1 MFLEHS
7 SGWRFVRRIVLGFLL
22 FAVAP
27 AFADQRQDL
36 RILIDSSDSVSS
48 ATTTLNLADSLE
60 MFVQLLPE
68 SSRAGV
74 WVFGAE
80 VHELVAPQPV
90 NAAWRAQAQLALGSL
105 VATGEFSDVPAAI
118 DAATADL
125 DSVGSQGSVG
135 VVLLTDGKL
144 ALSDSPMINA
154 NASRKLLTSRASEL
168 AGKSIPVHTVE
179 LSDDADRSFLQTLA
193 GTTGGLAL
201 RGRSEKE
208 LIASLFQLL
217 QAIAPTPRA
226 PLAGGVFAI
235 DAGVKAFTA
244 VMFHQRKAGRI
255 GLEGPDGKVY
265 RPTSVE
271 DGTVWFVNSS
281 VALATVT
288 RPDVGTWRLRANDL
302 NSAQVR
308 LQTELGVRLVR
319 PEGQVIIGEP
329 VTIELQLQSPDG
341 ESLSDEVLSR
351 LSISL
356 SVRSPAGAEQLIDV
370 SDADREGGNSYS
382 IAVPPFESAGRHEIT
397 ARVRSAGLAYD
408 LPVYVD
414 VIATQSRE
422 AISTRVE
429 DVIPE
434 DLEKPVISLGVF
446 LLVALAI
453 VLAVLRRRRE
463 RKLELWQNRFAD
475 PEGKGESGLFPGI
488 RTQTGEHPKPP

>member
-1 MFLEHS
+1 MFLQHW
-7 SGWRFVRRIVLGFLL
+7 SGWRCVRRNMLGLL
-22 FAVAP
+22 LLAVAP

-68 SSRAGV
+68 SSRAGI

-80 VHELVAPQPV
+80 VHELVAPQQV

-125 DSVGSQGSVG
+125 DSVGSQGPVG

-144 ALSDSPMINA
+144 AVSNSPMINA

-168 AGKSIPVHTVE
+168 AEKSVPVHTLE
-179 LSDDADRSFLQTLA
+179 LSDDADRGFLQTLA
-193 GTTGGLAL
+193 GSTGGLAL
-201 RGRSEKE
+201 RGRSDRE
-208 LIASLFQLL
+208 LIDSLFQLL

-226 PLAGGVFAI
+226 PLTGGVFAI

-244 VMFHQRKAGRI
+244 VMFHQGKAGRI

-265 RPTSVE
+265 RPASAE
-271 DGTVWFVNSS
+271 DGTAWFVNDS

-288 RPDVGTWRLRANDL
+288 RPDVGAWRLRASNLDG
-302 NSAQVR
+302 AQVR
-308 LQTELGVRLVR
+308 LQTELEIRLIR
-319 PEGQVIIGEP
+319 PEGQIIIGEP
-329 VTIELQLQSPDG
+329 VTIGLQLQSPDG
-341 ESLSDEVLSR
+341 ESLSDEVLSD

-356 SVRSPAGAEQLIDV
+356 SVRSPAGTEQLIDV
-370 SDADREGGNSYS
+370 SGADREGGDGFA
-382 IAVPPFESAGRHEIT
+382 IVVPSFESAGRHEVT
-397 ARVRSAGLAYD
+397 ARVRSAVLAYD
-408 LPVYVD
+408 FPVYVD
-414 VIATQSRE
+414 VVATQSRE

-434 DLEKPVISLGVF
+434 DLEKPLISLGVF

-453 VLAVLRRRRE
+453 VLAVLRRRRN